1 MGFGAT
7 CPGPR
12 PDADGYK
19 TLSQYVDQIRAI
31 IEQGVVDIML
41 TSVGTFELL
50 KRAQAFDQTDITA
63 TVRLND
69 STDIWSNRGG
79 SYLQTPLRQLP
90 RAGQMGGRH

>member
-12 PDADGYK
+12 PDADGY
-19 TLSQYVDQIRAI
+19 TLSQYIDQIRAI

-63 TVRLND
+63 RC
-69 STDIWSNRGG
+69 G
-79 SYLQTPLRQLP
+79 
-90 RAGQMGGRH
+90 